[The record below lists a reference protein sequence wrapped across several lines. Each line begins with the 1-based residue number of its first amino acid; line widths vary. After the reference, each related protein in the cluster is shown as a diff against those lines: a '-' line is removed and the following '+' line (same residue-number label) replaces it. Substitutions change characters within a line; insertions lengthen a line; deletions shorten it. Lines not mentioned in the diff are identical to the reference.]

1 MSKVTT
7 LPLDKILITG
17 RLRDV
22 YEDRAIALAHN
33 IELQGQLQPVLVR
46 STPAA
51 KRPYTLVDGAHRMR
65 ALALAEVEHA
75 KVEVL
80 KVNADEARLAEIDTL
95 LMREEASAL
104 DRAIFLAERK
114 RIYET
119 LYPETKHGGDRKSE
133 EAKNQVDKSVHL
145 KFTADVA
152 DKVGLGEKSIRTAVQ
167 IAKNLHKDTVKA
179 LRGTPEANNQS
190 RLLKLARLEPEKQAV
205 AINIFKETENLG
217 DAIAQTEGAKK
228 KVSDAEAK
236 MAALTSAWKQAPKR
250 VRENFIVL
258 MRDEIQ
264 EAQKGADDA

>member
-1 MSKVTT
+1 MSEVTEIA
-7 LPLDKILITG
+7 LDKILVTG

-22 YEDRAIALAHN
+22 DEARAVALAHN

-46 STPAA
+46 HTPAA

-65 ALALAEVEHA
+65 ALALAKIELA
-75 KVEVL
+75 KVDVL
-80 KVNADEARLAEIDTL
+80 KVNKDEARLVEIDTL

-114 RIYET
+114 RIYEA

-133 EAKNQVDKSVHL
+133 EAKNQDRTDAIL
-145 KFTADVA
+145 KFTDDIA
-152 DKVGLGEKSIRTAVQ
+152 DKLGLGKSAVDRAVQ

-190 RLLKLARLEPEKQAV
+190 RLLKLARMEPEKQAV
-205 AINIFKETENLG
+205 AINIFKETQNLG
-217 DAIAQTEGAKK
+217 DAIAQTEGTKK
-228 KVSDAEAK
+228 KVSDTEAK

-250 VRENFIVL
+250 VRENFVTL
-258 MRDEIQ
+258 MRAEIE
-264 EAQKGADDA
+264 EAQKGADNV